1 MHIHI
6 QSEMSFLLH
15 ELSTVFLQQ
24 GYSRPT
30 LDFSACSSFE
40 IQCAMGVSEQELK
53 QFFALIYPLRP
64 PVKRDL
70 TNNKK
75 ELYLFIGD
83 RIPIDTWHVVMNAPS
98 HMIIDP
104 LQEQLQQLGFN
115 KIVYKKAKPPTASM
129 KYGGASLMVRQ
140 LLMWLCAQ
148 QDIEV
153 QSEAVWDSQAKDI
166 WLYLP
171 LPKKTWDAM
180 CQHTPFWIISDDQEM
195 AQSWVQRLQ
204 QEGYTQA
211 KYLSSTIHDHSF
223 DFYPALFADYY
234 DEFNRLQEVLQDLL
248 SDHQVDITQHQLQI
262 LTVAQAQIQWDHY
275 QQSLA
280 DPNQEV
286 ALNTTLPLPFYETYE
301 TCENDTNKGVDTL
314 LSQALNAPYLLL
326 PFHAN
331 RKGEIYPQKGILPTR
346 WAITIYTDNLSMTQ
360 PLLDHLQ
367 HALFHRVDVQSLS
380 SLQPHY
386 GVSIEWGSA
395 AAHLEIVNQITSF
408 IQNLGEFPIIEH
420 IPRQA
425 IQGQGT
431 EQADNHIKI
440 YICMSD
446 LNTKY
451 WFKKLHTLCKKT
463 KLNLVICAGDLH
475 PLVQK
480 IRKLPLQSFELI
492 NPQEYV
498 ESHGYGSQIDAATH
512 WNSSDWSST
521 SRDKSLL
528 EESGLADIYPLDE
541 DRSSTKKSL
550 SIQNLWESMGGLPT
564 AIPTNDVVSIR
575 YGGAHISLISYLQ
588 ALIQQHSDYE
598 VECIACWSKDDFDV
612 VIEFPLDLNHLNTQD
627 DEPILDWNE
636 WFIFGPSRF
645 QAYPLFQYNESNVSI
660 ADLKVLRSDQT
671 QDTSMMI
678 KNIQARIP
686 SITLADTFLTSYHAE
701 LLYRIADCVTHK
713 QLCVLQGQSGSGK
726 KHLVLL
732 LAHILQ
738 QKVLHCF
745 ASEVSTAH
753 IERCHQEGI
762 WLLLEDIQTAN
773 ISLQRSLSRDLMFNR
788 ADNSPIFVCT
798 DTPLVGHHFQHAQWL
813 NRCYTLSF
821 VYQSSLHYYE
831 DILKYLVFTS
841 QSDILL
847 FAKMYH
853 IQNES
858 PARYTQLSTLVHIES
873 FLKAL
878 AALQYG
884 LENQFSKIPDSIATT
899 HTQVHAQVHTQ
910 LNTSLDDH
918 SLQSPMYK
926 IRPHWFIFNDIL
938 ADMQTYLGNRSFEIP
953 LGQEAYQHH
962 QKKSYTIMRIALKK
976 HYLDPFPRI
985 KQQRQII
992 ALLENLGIGFAN
1004 WNLANSSQPE
1014 L

>member
-15 ELSTVFLQQ
+15 ELSTILLQQ

-53 QFFALIYPLRP
+53 QFLDLLSPLRP

-70 TNNKK
+70 TNNRK
-75 ELYLFIGD
+75 ELYLCIGD
-83 RIPIDTWHVVMNAPS
+83 RFPIHTWHVVMNAPH

-115 KIVYKKAKPPTASM
+115 EIVYKKAKPPTASM

-180 CQHTPFWIISDDQEM
+180 CQHTPFWIISDDPDM

-223 DFYPALFADYY
+223 NFYPALFADYY
-234 DEFNRLQEVLQDLL
+234 DEFNHLQELLQNLL
-248 SDHQVDITQHQLQI
+248 SDHHVDTTQHQLQI
-262 LTVAQAQIQWDHY
+262 LTADQAHIQWDRY
-275 QQSLA
+275 QQSIA
-280 DPNQEV
+280 DSTPELV
-286 ALNTTLPLPFYETYE
+286 LNTTLPLPFYETNDIDKIYE
-301 TCENDTNKGVDTL
+301 SNTHKGINAL
-314 LSQALNAPYLLL
+314 PSQVLNAPYLIL
-326 PFHAN
+326 PFHAY
-331 RKGEIYPQKGILPTR
+331 RKGEVYPLKGILPTR
-346 WAITIYTDNLSMTQ
+346 WAITIYTDHLTMTQ
-360 PLLDHLQ
+360 PLLNDLQ
-367 HALFHRVDVQSLS
+367 HALFHRIDVELLS
-380 SLQPHY
+380 SLHPQY

-395 AAHLEIVNQITSF
+395 AGHIEIVHQITAF
-408 IQNLGEFPIIEH
+408 VRNLGEFPIIDH

-425 IQGQGT
+425 MQGQGT
-431 EQADNHIKI
+431 EQTNNHIKI

-446 LNTKY
+446 LNAKH

-463 KLNLVICAGDLH
+463 KLNLVMCAGDLH

-492 NPQEYV
+492 NPQDYV
-498 ESHGYGSQIDAATH
+498 ESHGYGEQTETATH
-512 WNSSDWSST
+512 WNSSHWLST
-521 SRDKSLL
+521 SRDQSLL
-528 EESGLADIYPLDE
+528 EDSGLAEIYPLDE
-541 DRSSTKKSL
+541 DPLSTNKNL
-550 SIQNLWESMGGLPT
+550 SINSLWESMGGLPT
-564 AIPTNDVVSIR
+564 AIPTNDIVSIR

-588 ALIQQHSDYE
+588 TLIQQHSDYE
-598 VECIACWSKDDFDV
+598 IELIACWSKDDFDV
-612 VIEFPLDLNHLNTQD
+612 VVEFPLDLDHLNTQD
-627 DEPILDWNE
+627 DDPILDWNE
-636 WFIFGPSRF
+636 WFIFGPSRY
-645 QAYPLFQYNESNVSI
+645 QAYPLFQYDESSVSI
-660 ADLKVLRSDQT
+660 AGLKVLRSDRT

-678 KNIQARIP
+678 KNRQACIP
-686 SITLADTFLTSYHAE
+686 NITVADTFLNSYHAE
-701 LLYRIADCVTHK
+701 LLYRIADCVIHK
-713 QLCVLQGQSGSGK
+713 QPCVLQGQSGSGK

-745 ASEVSTAH
+745 ASEISTAH
-753 IERCHQEGI
+753 IEQCRQEGI
-762 WLLLEDIQTAN
+762 WLLLEDIQTADL
-773 ISLQRSLSRDLMFNR
+773 SLQRSLSRDLMFTR
-788 ADNSPIFVCT
+788 ADYSPIFVCT
-798 DTPLVGHHFQHAQWL
+798 ETPLLRHHFQHAQWL

-821 VYQSSLHYYE
+821 VYQNSLHHYE
-831 DILKYLVFTS
+831 NILKYLVFAS
-841 QSDILL
+841 HSDILL
-847 FAKMYH
+847 FATMYR
-853 IQNES
+853 IKNES
-858 PARYTQLSTLVHIES
+858 PARYAQLSTLVHIES

-884 LENQFSKIPDSIATT
+884 LENQLSKRPESIVTPYTQA
-899 HTQVHAQVHTQ
+899 HTE
-910 LNTSLDDH
+910 LNASLDNH
-918 SLQSPMYK
+918 SLQSSMHR
-926 IRPHWFIFNDIL
+926 IRPYWFVFNDLL
-938 ADMQTYLGNRSFEIP
+938 ADMQTYLSNRSFEIP

-976 HYLDPFPRI
+976 HYLDPFPHI
-985 KQQRQII
+985 KQQKQII
-992 ALLENLGIGFAN
+992 MLLESLGIGFAN
-1004 WNLANSSQPE
+1004 WNLAHCSQAKT
-1014 L
+1014 